1 MREVLFMGIPVLE
14 TDRLILRPLTVDDS
28 EAVYVWVSDE
38 RVTKYMPYQ
47 TYTST
52 DDVRKW
58 LMTLQ
63 SENETNNFGFVFKEN
78 NLLIGSGDIGYS
90 SEKSSW
96 DFGYNMRYDYWN
108 RGLATEAAKCMMKF
122 AYDNFGARDFS
133 ANHAV
138 DNHSSGR
145 VMEKCGLMFHHF
157 GEYSK
162 FDGSKT
168 FKAKFYNV
176 HLE

>member
-1 MREVLFMGIPVLE
+1 MEISVPK
-14 TDRLILRPLTVDDS
+14 TNRLILRPLTVDDA

-38 RVTKYMPYQ
+38 KVTKYMPYQ
-47 TYTST
+47 AYTSV

-58 LMTLQ
+58 LTTLQ
-63 SENETNNFGFVFKEN
+63 FEKGTNNFGFVFKDN
-78 NLLIGSGDIGYS
+78 NLLIGSGDIGYNK
-90 SEKSSW
+90 EKKAW
-96 DFGYNMRYDYWN
+96 DFGYNIRYDYWN
-108 RGLATEAAKCMMKF
+108 RGLATEAAKGMMKF

-138 DNHSSGR
+138 DNPASGR
-145 VMEKCGLMFHHF
+145 VMEKCGLIFHHF

-168 FKAKFYNV
+168 FKAKFYKV
-176 HLE
+176 HLDVII

>member
-1 MREVLFMGIPVLE
+1 MKIPVLE
-14 TDRLILRPLTVDDS
+14 TDRLILRPLTVEDA
-28 EAVYVWVSDE
+28 EAVYLWVSDE

-47 TYTST
+47 AYTGT

-63 SENETNNFGFVFKEN
+63 SDNETNNFGFVFKEN

-90 SEKSSW
+90 KEKSSW
-96 DFGYNMRYDYWN
+96 DFGYNIRYDYWN
-108 RGLATEAAKCMMKF
+108 RGLATEAAKCMMIF
-122 AYDNFGARDFS
+122 AYDNFKARDFS
-133 ANHAV
+133 ASHAV
-138 DNHSSGR
+138 DNTASGR
-145 VMEKCGLMFHHF
+145 VMEKCGLMFHHY

-168 FKAKFYNV
+168 FKAKFYNI
-176 HLE
+176 HLDVVV